1 MSTRT
6 LLPVVLSAV
15 FSLAACSSMPSTP
28 PPVKVVDITKDS
40 RAYLS
45 QNFAPTGLSPAL
57 HDPFTSPG
65 PFPTFKELTFTYEV
79 TQHDVNPAPNK
90 ANDVKHKEVSTLI
103 NAGNGFVES
112 QTESSSNEI
121 PYANYLTLTYANI
134 FTIKSQSVV
143 YSAVNAQAASVTDSM
158 SNVSTD
164 VLHPKDNS
172 TYGFDEHAY
181 SKDFSFKCQ
190 SGKSYAANTLLP
202 KLSGSA
208 LDLDCSFTTEGV
220 VSRRSKFTFLSAYGV
235 YFPRETDTS
244 VSSFLFKTVDVAAR

>member
-6 LLPVVLSAV
+6 QFAMAIPAVL
-15 FSLAACSSMPSTP
+15 SLAACGSVPSAP
-28 PPVKVVDITKDS
+28 PPVKVVDVTKDS
-40 RAYLS
+40 RAYLT
-45 QNFAPTGLSPAL
+45 QNFAPAGLPPAL

-121 PYANYLTLTYANI
+121 PYANFLTLSYANI
-134 FTIKSQSVV
+134 FIIKSQAVI

-181 SKDFSFKCQ
+181 SKDFGFKCQ
-190 SGKSYAANTLLP
+190 SGKSYSANTLLP

-220 VSRRSKFTFLSAYGV
+220 VSKRSKFTFLSAYGIYV
-235 YFPRETDTS
+235 PRETDTS
-244 VSSFLFKTVDVAAR
+244 VSSFLFRIVDVAAH